1 MKRAVMLS
9 LILPATLAAGF
20 ATAAD
25 MKLESAWARSSPPG
39 AQVAAVYLRIDNT
52 GGKSDRLLTITSDV
66 AASAEVHRT
75 TVVDGVARMRPVSTL
90 HVGANEVVAFEP
102 GGLHIML
109 FGLKQPLVTGQTFDL
124 KMQFEVAGTLQVK
137 VLVRTP
143 D

>member
-1 MKRAVMLS
+1 MKRALMLS
-9 LILPATLAAGF
+9 LVLPATLVAGF
-20 ATAAD
+20 AAAAG

-52 GGKSDRLLTITSDV
+52 GGKSDRLLTIRSDV

-75 TVVDGVARMRPVSTL
+75 TVVEGIARMRPVSTL
-90 HVGANEVVAFEP
+90 HVGTNEVVAFEP

-109 FGLKQPLVTGQTFDL
+109 FGLKQPLVAGQTFEL
-124 KMQFEVAGTLQVK
+124 KMQFEMAGTLQVK
-137 VLVRTP
+137 VQVRTP

>member
-1 MKRAVMLS
+1 MKRGLLVS
-9 LILPATLAAGF
+9 LILPAALIAGF
-20 ATAAD
+20 AMAGS
-25 MKLESAWARSSPPG
+25 MKLESAWARTSPPG

-52 GGKSDRLLTITSDV
+52 GGKSDRLLTIRSDV

-75 TVVDGVARMRPVSTL
+75 TVVEGVARMRPVSTL
-90 HVGANEVVAFEP
+90 HVGANETVAFEP

-109 FGLKQPLVTGQTFDL
+109 FGLKQPLIAGQTFEL
-124 KMQFEVAGTLQVK
+124 KMQFEKAGTLPVK

>member
-1 MKRAVMLS
+1 VKRALLLW
-9 LILPATLAAGF
+9 LILPAALAAGF
-20 ATAAD
+20 ATAAG

-52 GGKSDRLLTITSDV
+52 GGKSDRLLTIRSDA

-75 TVVDGVARMRPVSTL
+75 TVVEGVARMRPVPTL

-109 FGLKQPLVTGQTFDL
+109 FGLKQPLVAGQSFWVEL
-124 KMQFEVAGTLQVK
+124 GFELSGKQKVTVK
-137 VLVRTP
+137 VREN
-143 D
+143 